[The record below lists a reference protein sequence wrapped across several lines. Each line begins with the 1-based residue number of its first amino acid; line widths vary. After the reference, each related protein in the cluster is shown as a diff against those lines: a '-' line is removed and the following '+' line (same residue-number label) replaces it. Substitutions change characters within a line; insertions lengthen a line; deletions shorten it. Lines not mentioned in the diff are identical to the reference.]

1 MANYISPLITIAVLM
16 RQMET
21 TILGLR
27 HLRAYL
33 PSDAGVDFLDE
44 AIEEGEALIAD
55 IRRRLEPSLY
65 RRKSKGQE

>member
-33 PSDAGVDFLDE
+33 PSDAGVDLLDE
-44 AIEEGEALIAD
+44 AIEEGE
-55 IRRRLEPSLY
+55 R
-65 RRKSKGQE
+65 